1 MASALCSESEAASEK
16 FHRSRDADG
25 ETVSLTDNLSLI
37 SLWVNFFR
45 HLSGSKCSNI
55 PCIRI

>member
-37 SLWVNFFR
+37 SLC
-45 HLSGSKCSNI
+45 GSI
-55 PCIRI
+55 FLDI